1 MKEKIIEQLK
11 IGWRMQHLQFEYP
24 SHAKPKIVARHLF
37 AILLSLL
44 LCYVHRYIGFG
55 VLPCI
60 ISWNYFFLFDK
71 KKRVYADSYSPQVW
85 EYFGT
90 ISASLLFGGIL
101 ILFITEWPVRIQTD
115 SDLKYTNPGHV
126 GHMMGEYRGIVND
139 HEAFDIIQKN
149 NIKCGSQSR

>member
-37 AILLSLL
+37 AVLLSLL

-55 VLPCI
+55 VIPCI

-90 ISASLLFGGIL
+90 ISASLLFGGVL
-101 ILFITEWPVRIQTD
+101 TLFITEWP
-115 SDLKYTNPGHV
+115 
-126 GHMMGEYRGIVND
+126 
-139 HEAFDIIQKN
+139 A
-149 NIKCGSQSR
+149 